1 MSYLPKLWAYFSQ
14 MNAPVFSQ
22 GSVHPHL
29 IPLLEEGIKVY
40 PERNITIYLL
50 RLTIYRFCRISKGLM
65 GGEIGVK
72 KAPLPRRV
80 RLLSQASLLTL
91 TTLKMATIGKQPLQA
106 SLHHSVSALRGG
118 LPALRYVQCK
128 NRSSAKFPDV
138 LLRLMY
144 MRARHNALAYCH
156 A

>member
-1 MSYLPKLWAYFSQ
+1 
-14 MNAPVFSQ
+14 
-22 GSVHPHL
+22 
-29 IPLLEEGIKVY
+29 
-40 PERNITIYLL
+40 
-50 RLTIYRFCRISKGLM
+50 M

-72 KAPLPRRV
+72 KVPLPRRI

-91 TTLKMATIGKQPLQA
+91 TTLKMATMGKRPLQA

-118 LPALRYVQCK
+118 LSALRYVLHE
-128 NRSSAKFPDV
+128 NRSPAKFPDM
-138 LLRLMY
+138 LLRHLY